1 MAVINPWTMYLTF
14 GDKEILKIQYN
25 SMKNWI
31 NFMREYSVDYI
42 WNYKLQFGDWVAL
55 DAEEGSYFGATPND
69 LTCTDILCIF
79 HRSVCKSSRSLGCTE
94 DVKEYTDL
102 YNKL

>member
-1 MAVINPWTMYLTF
+1 MINPWTMYLTF

-55 DAEEGSYFGATPND
+55 DAEEGSYFRCNT
-69 LTCTDILCIF
+69 
-79 HRSVCKSSRSLGCTE
+79 K
-94 DVKEYTDL
+94 
-102 YNKL
+102 